1 MPTSL
6 GASMGP
12 WRGGHGNPRRRS
24 SECTA
29 RMRLQWG
36 RGGGATETAPSQVA
50 ALKELRADLAS
61 VILIRTKSARY
72 SHIRPLHKSHAT
84 PP

>member
-1 MPTSL
+1 
-6 GASMGP
+6 
-12 WRGGHGNPRRRS
+12 
-24 SECTA
+24 
-29 RMRLQWG
+29 
-36 RGGGATETAPSQVA
+36 
-50 ALKELRADLAS
+50 